1 MAYIFE
7 EWTKMLEKFQQC
19 VDKGVEEMHQQK
31 AEVQQIKTDIFN
43 RLDRRWLIIVT
54 MSVS

>member
-31 AEVQQIKTDIFN
+31 SRRISSTVWTEV
-43 RLDRRWLIIVT
+43 LIIVT

>member
-19 VDKGVEEMHQQK
+19 VDKGVEESAADQDGYLQPSGP
-31 AEVQQIKTDIFN
+31 
-43 RLDRRWLIIVT
+43 RCLL
-54 MSVS
+54 S